1 MGTGKTT
8 VSKALSKITSFKE
21 IGVDAYIVEN
31 EGKAISDIFKD
42 SGEAYFRTLET
53 NALQTISSKQGQ
65 IISCGGG
72 AVLKDENVDILFC

>member
-21 IGVDAYIVEN
+21 IDVDAYIVEN

-53 NALQTISSKQGQ
+53 NGYRQFQVSRDRLFPV
-65 IISCGGG
+65 
-72 AVLKDENVDILFC
+72 AVVLY